1 MNQKYLLSC
10 IFIVLQLNSNIVL
23 SQRKFANPAVTDPAP
38 CSCDLR
44 INICD
49 PNCCCDPD
57 CTASDLTASP
67 ICNSIRTTTS
77 YAYVTDP
84 SSETWNCTNNASAAL
99 YDYFPFVCVQF
110 EQNEIFGSFYPT
122 TNATFINTADDA
134 AFLRS
139 SFVSTYPNLFEPT
152 TLSISSSFINYST
165 GAPVKQSASTL
176 FSLPGSLAGMTC
188 QNNVNVLF
196 GINQDFSCPSSSF
209 TSFCTNVNAATSFLK
224 GGDASSS
231 VNATVSTVTA
241 TSTTITIDPTTEYYF
256 TTAATPSISTI
267 VSATGT
273 INDYC
278 PGRHPTTRIQRY
290 NSACTPSPDTSRCSN
305 NQYQIWSG
313 CLIGDSLAYSNITDN
328 FFVGTSASTD
338 DSTSFSDFN
347 GYNVLTTALPCSTST
362 IQRVFYRFNY
372 SSVDN
377 TISSVEIFVLFAA
390 ASTTV
395 SNFRITIQWND
406 QAVNLA
412 SSTTVP
418 RGYLDGEALQ
428 FRRNSVSSDVSTLV
442 PTVDGLCV
450 NAQRQILHYKRST
463 SSSCFVQLKQA
474 TVRQCHNLKL
484 NMYVYLNTFY
494 APASDVYMFPNS
506 NSTKIRND
514 ANEQIELGKIDET
527 RSINRLTTDYIIQT
541 RSLITSYTI
550 YDAAQ
555 TLSICF
561 GVPSGV
567 YIEFDY
573 VRVQI
578 GPEDWFEQIVSV
590 QYNYTYSN
598 WEFDCSATNC
608 DGTTTQRYAVSFR
621 SAFVDVTD
629 LFFNLPTATKADLTS
644 ADNYIQ
650 HLLWLI
656 TPEYK
661 GEPGYRN
668 YTIAMILIFIAISV
682 IVMHVLLF
690 GFMLPF

>member
-10 IFIVLQLNSNIVL
+10 IFILLQLNSNIVL
-23 SQRKFANPAVTDPAP
+23 SQRSFANPAVTDPAP

-44 INICD
+44 INNCD

-57 CTASDLTASP
+57 CTTSDLAASP
-67 ICNSIRTTTS
+67 TCNSIRTITS
-77 YAYVTDP
+77 YAYVTEP
-84 SSETWNCTNNASAAL
+84 SSETWNCSNNVSAAL

-110 EQNEIFGSFYPT
+110 EQNEVFGSFYPT
-122 TNATFINTADDA
+122 TNTTFIKTADDA

-152 TLSISSSFINYST
+152 TLSIYSSFTNYST
-165 GAPVKQSASTL
+165 SAPVKQSASTL
-176 FSLPGSLAGMTC
+176 FTLPGSLAGMTC
-188 QNNVNVLF
+188 QDNVNVLF

-224 GGDASSS
+224 GGDATSL
-231 VNATVSTVTA
+231 VNATFFTVTA
-241 TSTTITIDPTTEYYF
+241 TSTTITIDPTSEYYF
-256 TTAATPSISTI
+256 TTAATPNINTI
-267 VSATGT
+267 VSAIGA

-278 PGRHPTTRIQRY
+278 PGRYPTTRTQRY
-290 NSACTPSPDTSRCSN
+290 SSPCTSSDTSRCSN

-328 FFVGTSASTD
+328 FFVATAASTD

-347 GYNVLTTALPCSTST
+347 GYTSATTLPCSNST

-390 ASTTV
+390 ATTTV

-406 QAVNLA
+406 QAVNSA
-412 SSTTVP
+412 SAATAL

-442 PTVDGLCV
+442 SSNEGLCV
-450 NAQRQILHYKRST
+450 NAQRKILHYKRST

-474 TVRQCHNLKL
+474 TVQQCHNLKL

-494 APASDVYMFPNS
+494 APASHVYTYPTSTS
-506 NSTKIRND
+506 NSTQIRDN
-514 ANEQIELGKIDET
+514 AQEQIELGKIDET
-527 RSINRLTTDYIIQT
+527 RSINRLTTNYIIQT
-541 RSLITSYTI
+541 SSQTPAYAI

-567 YIEFDY
+567 YIEFGF
-573 VRVQI
+573 VRVQTSSK
-578 GPEDWFEQIVSV
+578 DWFERIVSV

-598 WEFDCSATNC
+598 WEFDCTTTTCNS
-608 DGTTTQRYAVSFR
+608 TTTQRYAVSFQ

-629 LFFNLPTATKADLTS
+629 LAFNLATVTKADLTS

-668 YTIAMILIFIAISV
+668 YTIAMILIFIAMSV
-682 IVMHVLLF
+682 VVMHVLLF
-690 GFMLPF
+690 GFVLPF